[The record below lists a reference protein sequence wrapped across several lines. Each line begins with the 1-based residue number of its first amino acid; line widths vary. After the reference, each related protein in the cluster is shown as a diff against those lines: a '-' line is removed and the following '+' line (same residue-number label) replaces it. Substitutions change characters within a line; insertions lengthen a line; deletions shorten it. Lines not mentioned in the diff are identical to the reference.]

1 MIHQFRDKKQI
12 ERRKKIIRNI
22 IGFGL
27 FFVLSVLG
35 FLSWTGQIFNF
46 IGRPIWKSENFV
58 NTGLYNINYLVRTKA
73 SISNENH
80 NLIKEISSLRA
91 SMVDYQIL
99 KNETDQLKEL
109 LGRIPNKNNFV
120 LGNILAKP
128 NHSPYD
134 TIIIDIG
141 SNSGIK
147 EGNTVYANGNIPIGN
162 INKVYANTSL
172 VMLYTN
178 PGQKTEGFVNGSNAS
193 VLLTGRGGGNFE
205 MIIPIELSVEKGTII
220 YLPGSTTEVLA
231 TIDETISTPSDPFK
245 KVLLNSPINI
255 QNLKWVEVKKDW

>member
-22 IGFGL
+22 SGLGL

-120 LGNILAKP
+120 LGNSRYFIVEACEYKESFLNLTPNIL
-128 NHSPYD
+128 
-134 TIIIDIG
+134 IILNIFTRNFDI
-141 SNSGIK
+141 
-147 EGNTVYANGNIPIGN
+147 V
-162 INKVYANTSL
+162 
-172 VMLYTN
+172 
-178 PGQKTEGFVNGSNAS
+178 S
-193 VLLTGRGGGNFE
+193 V
-205 MIIPIELSVEKGTII
+205 S
-220 YLPGSTTEVLA
+220 
-231 TIDETISTPSDPFK
+231 
-245 KVLLNSPINI
+245 
-255 QNLKWVEVKKDW
+255 